1 MMQFNLLGFTESTG
15 FRVFAFE
22 GINADRTR
30 TGFTVRADLAL
41 TRRYGIRLQE
51 LPLLCRGLLE
61 RQVLGEEL
69 RMLTFTEADMSL
81 FSSDRART
89 DALKKKSPR
98 RAPTAQTAAAMAA
111 PLGD

>member
-61 RQVLGEEL
+61 RQLGEEV

-81 FSSDRART
+81 FASDRARS

-98 RAPTAQTAAAMAA
+98 RAPTGQTAAAVAA